1 MIMMIS
7 IIKAR
12 LAKGHQVHMMQ
23 VSFLQTGFF
32 RASQVQ
38 SAAAAAAAAAAVSTS
53 AAASPCPVAI
63 LNSLVASADQRV
75 WTFHAFPHLLSLKF
89 PVTVCLL

>member
-12 LAKGHQVHMMQ
+12 LAKGHQVVMMQ
-23 VSFLQTGFF
+23 VSFLQTGGF

-38 SAAAAAAAAAAVSTS
+38 SAATAAAAAPVSTS
-53 AAASPCPVAI
+53 AAASPCLVAI
-63 LNSLVASADQRV
+63 LKSLVASADQRV

>member
-38 SAAAAAAAAAAVSTS
+38 SAAAAAAVSTS
-53 AAASPCPVAI
+53 AAASPCLVAI

>member
-38 SAAAAAAAAAAVSTS
+38 SAAAAAAAVSTS
-53 AAASPCPVAI
+53 AAASPCLVAI

>member
-38 SAAAAAAAAAAVSTS
+38 SAAAAAAAAAVSTS
-53 AAASPCPVAI
+53 AAASPCLVAI